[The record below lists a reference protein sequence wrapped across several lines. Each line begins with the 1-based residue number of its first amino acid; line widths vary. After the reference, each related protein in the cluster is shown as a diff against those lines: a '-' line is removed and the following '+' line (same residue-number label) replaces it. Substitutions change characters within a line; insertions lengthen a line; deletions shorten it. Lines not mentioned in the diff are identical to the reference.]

1 MHSGRSGLSPPAGAV
16 AAVPLWVLP
25 TATSW
30 HIGVLE
36 QACWPSPEL
45 GRPGALAGFVFEAW
59 WPSPGLGRLAS
70 LLGLFL
76 GFGRVPGWGA
86 WLFAARLFL
95 LLGGRPLGRVPC
107 WGARPSCGR
116 VRFSSG
122 LWPSPELG
130 RPCISCRV
138 VFVLGFG
145 RVPVWGARHFGPGF
159 RFLCQ
164 ATRPSPVLGRPDSFR
179 VSFLQAGRPSPEL
192 GRPALCCRVIFSS
205 GQFGRVPCWGAR
217 PLWAGF
223 VFCSGH
229 WPSPE
234 LGRPCTL
241 LPGSF
246 VRASGHLAESR
257 VGAPAHFDAGL
268 FLFALVAVVWPWWP
282 WGLVCLPVPWAH
294 RLAFPARRR

>member
-192 GRPALCCRVIFSS
+192 GRPALCCRVNF
-205 GQFGRVPCWGAR
+205 FVR
-217 PLWAGF
+217 PI
-223 VFCSGH
+223 
-229 WPSPE
+229 WPSPV
-234 LGRPCTL
+234 LGRPATL
-241 LPGSF
+241 GR
-246 VRASGHLAESR
+246 VRFLFRPLAESR
-257 VGAPAHFDAGL
+257 VGAPVHSLAG
-268 FLFALVAVVWPWWP
+268 FVCSCFRPFGRVPSWGARAL
-282 WGLVCLPVPWAH
+282 
-294 RLAFPARRR
+294 

>member
-107 WGARPSCGR
+107 WGAQPSCGR

-145 RVPVWGARHFGPGF
+145 RVPVWGARHFGPGSF
-159 RFLCQ
+159 FVQ
-164 ATRPSPVLGRPDSFR
+164 A
-179 VSFLQAGRPSPEL
+179 
-192 GRPALCCRVIFSS
+192 I
-205 GQFGRVPCWGAR
+205 GRVPSWGAR
-217 PLWAGF
+217 ALSCRVRLF
-223 VFCSGH
+223 VLQAT

-234 LGRPCTL
+234 LGRPRTL
-241 LPGSF
+241 MPGYF
-246 VRASGHLAESR
+246 CL
-257 VGAPAHFDAGL
+257 
-268 FLFALVAVVWPWWP
+268 PWWLLF
-282 WGLVCLPVPWAH
+282 GLGGRGALCASLCLGRTGLRSRHGGGDRPC
-294 RLAFPARRR
+294 RREGRKAK